1 MTTILNILNIE
12 CCWVRN
18 ELPALLLLCCD
29 TAEKTGRDLVQR
41 NSLHTNPGQPAVLL
55 ELLVEQQQRGVEGE
69 HRSGGSDYL
78 NIKDQT
84 QVWELTVCVGGKDK
98 RSIGKIYRMINHFE
112 KILQTKLASSSWI
125 SDFVFMP
132 PCYNFFW
139 WYKNNQKI
147 FFWKESQI
155 LKYFFF
161 HGKIFLLHLF
171 HWNIEVKWE
180 SWKLAR
186 LLLIE
191 TYLQGCFTAYNFLY
205 SQTIRRQCLVWTLQ
219 SRQVMDITGTY
230 WQHSHH
236 SHPSQVLVSLVFWQ
250 SRHVLAIRVPL
261 SGEPSSQ
268 IYDLLSVREPGLDV
282 EKC

>member
-1 MTTILNILNIE
+1 MDFGFRIHAAMLQFLMIWKQSKNIFLEGQSNS
-12 CCWVRN
+12 
-18 ELPALLLLCCD
+18 EL
-29 TAEKTGRDLVQR
+29 
-41 NSLHTNPGQPAVLL
+41 
-55 ELLVEQQQRGVEGE
+55 
-69 HRSGGSDYL
+69 
-78 NIKDQT
+78 
-84 QVWELTVCVGGKDK
+84 
-98 RSIGKIYRMINHFE
+98 
-112 KILQTKLASSSWI
+112 
-125 SDFVFMP
+125 
-132 PCYNFFW
+132 
-139 WYKNNQKI
+139 
-147 FFWKESQI
+147 
-155 LKYFFF
+155 FFF
-161 HGKIFLLHLF
+161 HGKILLLHLF

-261 SGEPSSQ
+261 SGEPSS
-268 IYDLLSVREPGLDV
+268 DLWFIECQGARSGCWEMLENIWVSWCRHHSRGPTTVVMMTPEEEGGGEGGREGGSSSQVTTSGTLQPQSVQCKG
-282 EKC
+282 K